1 MLFHN
6 PKLQVHTTEDG
17 EVIEL
22 PILLPSSWLGCI
34 LKNYKFLLC
43 GGHDC
48 DLHEQLSAFWTCFEF
63 YQPGHV
69 VFQKDKNI
77 LASTLPIVLHGDE
90 GRYLKKGNFMVCAI
104 ESMLGSTDETKS
116 KKKACDCS
124 SDPALSR
131 YGRISCGHVGD
142 EVFMDAIKVASKQH
156 VNDAGNEFLSK
167 FLLFGMSSL
176 IYKKHKAILKQAFDM
191 VVSDMTALFETG
203 LTIDGH
209 TYYVATLGVKGD
221 LKFHHQMGN
230 LSRSYYNVGTKENHP
245 ICSLCLAG
253 QDGILFED
261 VSDHPPWM
269 ETLYLQKPWSAGNA
283 PGLSLLPFQN
293 GCPEALFRLDLFH
306 CWKCGLGRDLTG
318 STLIVLCQLKY
329 FDYDCDTEFNLPAR
343 LNRAHSNFTLWCKA
357 TNKSPALHSFSK
369 ALLNY
374 KNQQSFA
381 WFNVKGSDNTL
392 LTAWLLFVM
401 KLSRATHGPRYPE
414 LEAAMLETFESA
426 IVVFGV
432 LHSHRLW
439 MKRECSQR
447 VQHHLTIM
455 VRGYKVLALQ
465 AQRLSIVAYGIKPK
479 LHAID
484 HIIKDLKRQLDSG
497 APRVLNPMAF
507 SCEANESIVGHV
519 SRLARRVSSRLVGTR
534 VIDRICI
541 KTKSLIRKLKAKLRP
556 RPIGQKKS
564 HR

>member
-90 GRYLKKGNFMVCAI
+90 GRYLKKGNFMVCTI

-124 SDPALSR
+124 SDPVLSR

-253 QDGILFED
+253 RDGILFED

-269 ETLYLQKPWSAGNA
+269 ETLYLQKPWSAA

-318 STLIVLCQLKY
+318 STLIVLCQ
-329 FDYDCDTEFNLPAR
+329 
-343 LNRAHSNFTLWCKA
+343 
-357 TNKSPALHSFSK
+357 
-369 ALLNY
+369 
-374 KNQQSFA
+374 
-381 WFNVKGSDNTL
+381 
-392 LTAWLLFVM
+392 
-401 KLSRATHGPRYPE
+401 
-414 LEAAMLETFESA
+414 
-426 IVVFGV
+426 
-432 LHSHRLW
+432 
-439 MKRECSQR
+439 SQR
-447 VQHHLTIM
+447 
-455 VRGYKVLALQ
+455 LQ
-465 AQRLSIVAYGIKPK
+465 PCTFASKSDIG
-479 LHAID
+479 
-484 HIIKDLKRQLDSG
+484 KR
-497 APRVLNPMAF
+497 F
-507 SCEANESIVGHV
+507 SH
-519 SRLARRVSSRLVGTR
+519 
-534 VIDRICI
+534 
-541 KTKSLIRKLKAKLRP
+541 
-556 RPIGQKKS
+556 QK
-564 HR
+564 RF